1 MFALQALAFAWLAQ
15 AADYGAML
23 VPAVVIAACY
33 GGGFAVMPAF
43 AADVF
48 GPRNTGTIYGAM
60 LTAWS
65 AGAIA
70 GPVLIAGLPYRAAL
84 LVIAEGAVVGAVLPL
99 AAWAMTRRGAP
110 AAVVARRG
118 PERGGASAPSR

>member
-1 MFALQALAFAWLAQ
+1 
-15 AADYGAML
+15 ML

-70 GPVLIAGLPYRAAL
+70 GPVLIAGLPYRTAL

-99 AAWAMTRRGAP
+99 AAWAMTRWGAP
-110 AAVVARRG
+110 AAFAARRG